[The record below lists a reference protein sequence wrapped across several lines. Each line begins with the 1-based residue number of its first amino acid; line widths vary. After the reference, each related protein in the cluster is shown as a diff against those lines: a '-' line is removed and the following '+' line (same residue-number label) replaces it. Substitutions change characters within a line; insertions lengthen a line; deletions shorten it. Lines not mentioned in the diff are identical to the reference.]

1 MSTATNK
8 YTAIPNAKLRKDLKE
23 MSRATVNGEIP
34 IQSYGPGP
42 DFEKLKPFKSVRE
55 AADSIGWEHQKF
67 NYYTK
72 YNRDKELKDC
82 KAINGIIYK
91 REDINVF

>member
-1 MSTATNK
+1 MAATNK

-34 IQSYGPGP
+34 IQSYGPSP
-42 DFEKLKPFKSVRE
+42 DFEKLLPFKSISD
-55 AADSIGWEHQKF
+55 AADSAGMKHQNF
-67 NYYTK
+67 NYYIK
-72 YNRDKELKDC
+72 YNRKKELKDC
-82 KAINGIIYK
+82 KAINGVIYK